1 MLLKI
6 VLGTHVCISFKI
18 CSCKCLVCIRCFS
31 ASFAIC
37 LQMCTCKVQH
47 LLQFF
52 KDQGVVPEAPAVDKV
67 VTNQFIDQIN
77 TYNRAGVVA
86 EAKKEDLSKLH

>member
-1 MLLKI
+1 
-6 VLGTHVCISFKI
+6 
-18 CSCKCLVCIRCFS
+18 
-31 ASFAIC
+31 
-37 LQMCTCKVQH
+37 
-47 LLQFF
+47 
-52 KDQGVVPEAPAVDKV
+52 